1 MTKSAIAALG
11 PALLLSLAIAPA
23 AALAQAPR
31 DGLAADLPGD
41 GGVLVVG
48 DSLEVLTKPYLQR
61 HLPGVPLTH
70 NAVGGYNSNQIFDL
84 FEESYKPSQ
93 SVIVFDAGTNDNPNY
108 PQIVAGNLDAVTKR
122 IGDRCMVVPTI
133 HGLSVGGVGNGGKNR
148 AVRAFAESRPGTQT
162 PNWARVAA
170 TRSDLMQ
177 PDDLHPTP
185 EGADRRARLIAEGV
199 QACLAGTGIGAGP
212 GGGGP
217 SAAERELD
225 RATERWRALGREAR
239 AAGGRASRAG
249 DEVRGVRGA
258 LVAGRDAAAA
268 EVAELEADHAR
279 RVEDYAKRKEIAIGL
294 ALGLVALIVIA
305 LAWPQIRGSRPI
317 GWLAGK
323 SILVALPA
331 ILGVMVLLGLSA
343 ALLIGGQG
351 WSRTAGVA
359 LAVTTPGLG
368 IAALVGRHS
377 IRVERGTRKTLLGGT
392 GSPRWTRYA
401 VAALMGALCVAAGV
415 DGLTRTGPEPPVIAD
430 AVRKAAVYS
439 QGDPAEPPTSELV
452 VARKKAAS
460 LRIRARRLRAK
471 LRAAGADVARAERKF
486 ARSSGGS

>member
-11 PALLLSLAIAPA
+11 PALLLALAVAPA

-199 QACLAGTGIGAGP
+199 P
-212 GGGGP
+212 
-217 SAAERELD
+217 AARLDDELRRVTYEQFLPED
-225 RATERWRALGREAR
+225 DAR
-239 AAGGRASRAG
+239 AIDRLN
-249 DEVRGVRGA
+249 E
-258 LVAGRDAAAA
+258 
-268 EVAELEADHAR
+268 
-279 RVEDYAKRKEIAIGL
+279 Y
-294 ALGLVALIVIA
+294 
-305 LAWPQIRGSRPI
+305 
-317 GWLAGK
+317 
-323 SILVALPA
+323 
-331 ILGVMVLLGLSA
+331 
-343 ALLIGGQG
+343 
-351 WSRTAGVA
+351 
-359 LAVTTPGLG
+359 
-368 IAALVGRHS
+368 
-377 IRVERGTRKTLLGGT
+377 
-392 GSPRWTRYA
+392 
-401 VAALMGALCVAAGV
+401 VAAGV
-415 DGLTRTGPEPPVIAD
+415 THFILLQRPPYDLA
-430 AVRKAAVYS
+430 RLEQFLS
-439 QGDPAEPPTSELV
+439 R
-452 VARKKAAS
+452 VAPHVKR
-460 LRIRARRLRAK
+460 
-471 LRAAGADVARAERKF
+471 
-486 ARSSGGS
+486 